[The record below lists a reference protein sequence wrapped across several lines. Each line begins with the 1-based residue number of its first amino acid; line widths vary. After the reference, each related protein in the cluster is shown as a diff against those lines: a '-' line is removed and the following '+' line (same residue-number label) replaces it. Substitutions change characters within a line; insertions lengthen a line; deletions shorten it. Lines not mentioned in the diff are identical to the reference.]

1 MSPLGRSSRQTI
13 EVPHAFKLPRYGVL
27 GCLDLRSSS
36 SGRRYMRLSVPVK
49 KNISSAGLVDSGPVG
64 GEAVQNSTVVSICG
78 DFWAARSEPPSDCVQ
93 DEL

>member
-1 MSPLGRSSRQTI
+1 MCVARCLKLEAGLRLQLTAPKGR
-13 EVPHAFKLPRYGVL
+13 P
-27 GCLDLRSSS
+27 
-36 SGRRYMRLSVPVK
+36 SGAQANGLSVPVK

-78 DFWAARSEPPSDCVQ
+78 DFLAARSEPPLDCVQ